1 MGVKGK
7 NAKTEKF
14 DIRLSQQEEAVIKL
28 AAALQCTSPT
38 NFIRQ
43 QAVVAAEAVVH
54 EQTRFVVTGKQ
65 WQTIE
70 EAMSEPAK
78 VLPNLQKKLLQPDDW
93 DK

>member
-43 QAVVAAEAVVH
+43 QAVVH

>member
-1 MGVKGK
+1 MAVKEK
-7 NAKTEKF
+7 NTKTEKF
-14 DIRLSQQEEAVIKL
+14 DIRLSQQEEAVIKQ
-28 AAALQCTSPT
+28 AASLQCTSPT

-54 EQTRFVVTGKQ
+54 EQTRFVVTEKQ

-70 EAMSEPAK
+70 EAMSQPAK
-78 VLPNLQKKLLQPDDW
+78 ALPNLQKKLLKPDEW